1 MNDQNIQQK
10 HDHEADMAR
19 GQLYNSI
26 TNAIA
31 LFDMIKPGENLEGW
45 VAAKITKA
53 ADYLNTVH
61 DYMVYEK
68 SQAMQQEVPETQM
81 AFNFDN
87 YTESLKDKLDRSLV
101 EQQLK
106 K

>member
-1 MNDQNIQQK
+1 MQPKIE

-26 TNAIA
+26 MNAMA
-31 LFDMIKPGENLEGW
+31 LFDMIQPGENLEGW

-68 SQAMQQEVPETQM
+68 SQSMQQEVPETQM
-81 AFNFDN
+81 TFNFDN